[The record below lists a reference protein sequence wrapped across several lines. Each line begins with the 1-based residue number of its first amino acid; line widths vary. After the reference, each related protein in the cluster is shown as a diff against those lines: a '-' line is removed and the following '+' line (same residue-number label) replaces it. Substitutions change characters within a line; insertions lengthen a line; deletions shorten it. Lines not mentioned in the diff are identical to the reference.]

1 MANKHVKRGS
11 ASLVVLERET
21 KNTMRYFFTA
31 TQITD
36 QKDRQNQVLV
46 RMWRN

>member
-31 TQITD
+31 TQITVIKKTD
-36 QKDRQNQVLV
+36 KTKC
-46 RMWRN
+46 W